1 MRDLVFIDLET
12 THLNPQ
18 VGEIIEIALVRVT
31 KEREIRFVSKIKPE
45 RIHLAQKRALEI
57 NGYNEEDWEDAP
69 RARDIAGRVADLI
82 SDGLLVGHNV
92 SFDFEYLEEFLHVH
106 GQKFRASYRKIDT
119 MTLAHEHLP
128 FLTSY
133 SLATLRD
140 FFGLSQEGAHRAEK
154 DLDDMRDIYRRL
166 CRASLVSRVYWR
178 IKFWFLN
185 RRKAKI
191 LS

>member
-18 VGEIIEIALVRVT
+18 VGEIIELALVRVT
-31 KEREIRFVSKIKPE
+31 KDREIRYVTKIRPE
-45 RIHLAQKRALEI
+45 RLHLAQKRALEI
-57 NGYNEEDWEDAP
+57 NGYNEEEWQDAP
-69 RARDIAGRVADLI
+69 LARDVAGRVADLI
-82 SDGLLVGHNV
+82 SEGLLVGHNV

-106 GQKFRASYRKIDT
+106 GEKFRASYRKIDT

-128 FLTSY
+128 FLRSY
-133 SLATLRD
+133 SLSTLRD

-154 DLDDMRDIYRRL
+154 DLDDMRSIYRRL
-166 CRASLVSRVYWR
+166 CRASLFSRLYWR
-178 IKFWFLN
+178 IKFWILN
-185 RRKAKI
+185 RRKVKI

>member
-18 VGEIIEIALVRVT
+18 VGEIIEIAIVRVT
-31 KEREIRFVSKIKPE
+31 KERELRYVSKIKPE
-45 RIHLAQKRALEI
+45 RLHLAQKRSLEI
-57 NGYNEEDWEDAP
+57 NGYNEEEWIDAP
-69 RARDIAGRVADLI
+69 RARDVAGRVADLI
-82 SDGLLVGHNV
+82 AGGLLVGHNV

-119 MTLAHEHLP
+119 MVLAHEHLP
-128 FLTSY
+128 FLSSY

-154 DLDDMRDIYRRL
+154 DLDDMRSIYRRL
-166 CRASLVSRVYWR
+166 CRASLFSRLYWR
-178 IKFWFLN
+178 VRFWFLN

>member
-18 VGEIIEIALVRVT
+18 VGEIIELALVRVT
-31 KEREIRFVSKIKPE
+31 KDREIRYVTKIRPE
-45 RIHLAQKRALEI
+45 RLHLAQKRALEI
-57 NGYNEEDWEDAP
+57 NGYNEEEWQDAP
-69 RARDIAGRVADLI
+69 LARDVAGRVADLI
-82 SDGLLVGHNV
+82 SEGLLVGHNV

-128 FLTSY
+128 FLRSY
-133 SLATLRD
+133 SLSTLRD

-154 DLDDMRDIYRRL
+154 DLDDMRSIYRRL
-166 CRASLVSRVYWR
+166 CRASLFSRLYWR
-178 IKFWFLN
+178 IKFWILN
-185 RRKAKI
+185 RRKVKI

>member
-18 VGEIIEIALVRVT
+18 VGEIIELALVRVT
-31 KEREIRFVSKIKPE
+31 KEREIRFVTKIRPE
-45 RIHLAQKRALEI
+45 RLHLAQKRALEI
-57 NGYNEEDWEDAP
+57 NGYNEEEWQDAP
-69 RARDIAGRVADLI
+69 RARDVAVRVADLI
-82 SDGLLVGHNV
+82 SEGLLVGHNV

-128 FLTSY
+128 FLRSY
-133 SLATLRD
+133 SLSTLRD

-154 DLDDMRDIYRRL
+154 DLDDMRSIYRRL
-166 CRASLVSRVYWR
+166 CRASLASRLYWR
-178 IKFWFLN
+178 IKFWILKC
-185 RRKAKI
+185 RKPKI

>member
-18 VGEIIEIALVRVT
+18 VGEIIELALVRVS
-31 KEREIRFVSKIKPE
+31 KEREIRFVTKIRPE
-45 RIHLAQKRALEI
+45 RLHLAQKRALEI
-57 NGYNEEDWEDAP
+57 NGYNEEEWHDAP
-69 RARDIAGRVADLI
+69 LARDVAGRVADLI
-82 SDGLLVGHNV
+82 AGGLLVGHNV

-140 FFGLSQEGAHRAEK
+140 FFGIPQEGAHRAEK
-154 DLDDMRDIYRRL
+154 DLDDMRSIYRRL
-166 CRASLVSRVYWR
+166 CRASLVSRLYWR
-178 IKFWFLN
+178 VRHWFLN
-185 RRKAKI
+185 RRKPKI

>member
-18 VGEIIEIALVRVT
+18 VGEIIELALVRVT
-31 KEREIRFVSKIKPE
+31 KEREIRFVTKIRPE
-45 RIHLAQKRALEI
+45 RLHLAQKRALEI
-57 NGYNEEDWEDAP
+57 NGYNEEEWHDAP
-69 RARDIAGRVADLI
+69 LARDVAGRVADLI
-82 SDGLLVGHNV
+82 AGGLLVGHNV

-154 DLDDMRDIYRRL
+154 DLDDMRSIYRRL
-166 CRASLVSRVYWR
+166 CRASLFSRLYWR
-178 IKFWFLN
+178 VRFWFLN

>member
-18 VGEIIEIALVRVT
+18 VGEIIELALVRVT
-31 KEREIRFVSKIKPE
+31 KEREIRFVTKIRPE
-45 RIHLAQKRALEI
+45 RLHLAQKRALEI
-57 NGYNEEDWEDAP
+57 NGYNEEEWHDAP
-69 RARDIAGRVADLI
+69 IARDVAGRVADLI
-82 SDGLLVGHNV
+82 AGGLLVGHNV

-154 DLDDMRDIYRRL
+154 DLDDMRSIYRRL
-166 CRASLVSRVYWR
+166 CRASLVSRLYWR
-178 IKFWFLN
+178 VRHWFLN